1 MINRILIRMK
11 VVQLLY
17 SYLLTRNDFH
27 IAQPFEKD
35 TRDNRFAYETYLSV
49 LKLILELS
57 GYQRVGDSGIMRQ
70 TLSSERTDKLATTLA
85 KSLAQDAE
93 LRDAIVKHSDQLI
106 DFSDQIKDVYQDIIA
121 STVYKDFSKKR
132 KKDLEAEVN
141 LWTVII
147 DTILAKNDKLVS
159 QSRKSDEFTL
169 SGFNSGIEL
178 VKSTIEA
185 FNDNRTSVANAKV
198 ALETSLDK
206 AYELYHLLLLLP
218 VEITKIQAQRI
229 EAAKAKYM
237 PTSED
242 LNPNTRFIDNSFV
255 QLVRDSREME
265 EYLKSHP
272 VSLESDYFNV
282 KRMLEDVI
290 ASDTYKQY
298 MEAPTTD
305 RAADCELWRKLMK
318 NVILPSDALAE
329 MLESSSV
336 YWNDDLEIMGTF
348 ALKTIRQA
356 ASSVGELSLLP
367 KFKDHD
373 DEEFGAL
380 LFTDTISNRE
390 TYRSYIDRF
399 IDAKQWDSDR
409 LAFMDIVIMMVAISE
424 LLNFPAIPIP
434 VTLNEYIEIAN
445 SYSTPRSGQF
455 VNGMLYSIINYLKS
469 EGKLLKD

>member
-57 GYQRVGDSGIMRQ
+57 GYQRVGESGVMRQ
-70 TLSSERTDKLATTLA
+70 SLSSERTDKLATMLA
-85 KSLAQDAE
+85 KSLATDTE
-93 LRDAIVKHSDQLI
+93 LRDAIAKSSDRLI
-106 DFSDQIKDVYQDIIA
+106 DFSSRINDIYQKIIA
-121 STVYKDFSKKR
+121 STVYNDFSKKR
-132 KKDLEAEVN
+132 KKDLEMEVN
-141 LWTVII
+141 LWTVLL
-147 DTILAKNDKLVS
+147 DTVVAKNDGMIELC
-159 QSRKSDEFTL
+159 RKSDNFTL
-169 SGFNSGIEL
+169 NGFNLGVEL
-178 VKSTIEA
+178 VKTTLSA
-185 FNDNRTSVANAKV
+185 FNDHRSSSANARA
-198 ALETSLDK
+198 ALETSLEK

-218 VEITKIQAQRI
+218 VEITKMQFQRL
-229 EAAKAKYM
+229 EAAKSKYM

-242 LNPNTRFIDNSFV
+242 LNPNTRFVDNIFV
-255 QLVRDSREME
+255 QLMKDSADME
-265 EYLKSHP
+265 KYLKAHP
-272 VSLESDYFNV
+272 INFENDYFNV
-282 KRMLEDVI
+282 KRMLDDVL
-290 ASDTYKQY
+290 ASDIYKEY
-298 MEAPTTD
+298 MEAPSTD
-305 RAADCELWRKLMK
+305 RSADCELWRKLMK

-336 YWNDDLEIMGTF
+336 YWNDDLDIMGTF
-348 ALKTIRQA
+348 ALKTIRQS
-356 ASSVGELSLLP
+356 ASSEGEIKLLP
-367 KFKDHD
+367 KFKDRD
-373 DEEFGAL
+373 DEEFGTL

-390 TYRSYIDRF
+390 TYRSYIDKF
-399 IDAKQWDSDR
+399 IDAKQWDTDR